1 MTVLKSIITIL
12 DAGGAPAPAG
22 TVQVKD
28 HYSGANLT
36 LYEDNESTTKTNP
49 ATADSDG
56 VVYFKCNDGIVDLV
70 INNGAF
76 SKTIPNVQISDGG
89 DLFLLENN
97 EAVTINYG
105 KACYVNSLGKAK
117 LATNSGTETEARA
130 RFICITRGNLATG
143 AVGVFKGPGRIVELS
158 GGTAAAP
165 VYLGTAGGLLTT
177 SLDPTDP
184 ANVGKFIVPLGEYLS
199 TTAINF
205 RPSDP
210 VQI

>member
-1 MTVLKSIITIL
+1 MIKSLITITNT
-12 DAGGAPAPAG
+12 DGSPAPAG

-36 LYEDNESTTKTNP
+36 LYEDSETSTKTNP

-56 VVYFKCNDGIVDLV
+56 VVYFKVNDGIVDLV
-70 INNGAF
+70 IVNGAF

-97 EAVTINYG
+97 QGSTINYG
-105 KACYVNSLGKAK
+105 AICYLNASGKAR
-117 LATNSGTETEARA
+117 LATNAGTEAQARA
-130 RFICITRGNLATG
+130 RFICITRGNLANG
-143 AVGVFKGPGRIVELS
+143 AIGVFKGPGKTAELS

-165 VYLGTAGGLLTT
+165 VYLGAAGGLLTT

-184 ANVGKFIVPLGEYLS
+184 SNAGKFIVPLGEYLS
-199 TTAINF
+199 ATALNF